1 MIYNIPHLQEVPPLA
16 KAIAAKFAALPQV
29 VAVALAG
36 SQTSGVA
43 NEASDYDFYVY
54 IQSDIPLEMR
64 QTIAQ
69 EFAERIEI
77 NNQFWETGD
86 EWIDIDSGC
95 GVDVMYRTPQWIEE
109 QIERVLVYH
118 QASVGYST
126 CFWWNVLTSVDLYD
140 PKGWLKELQQ
150 KANQPYPEKLKRS
163 IIAKNYPIVR
173 RHISAYTHQLESAIK
188 RRDSV
193 SIIHR
198 TAALFASYFD
208 IIFAVNSVPHPGEK
222 RLVEW
227 VNRLCAKVPDGL
239 EEHIQ
244 GMTDSIPLSACNG
257 TIVSC
262 PYLYHLNGLID
273 GLDQLLLAE
282 GLIRESGELVHF
294 YP

>member
-1 MIYNIPHLQEVPPLA
+1 MRYNIPHLQEVPPLA
-16 KAIAAKFAALPQV
+16 KAIADKFAALPQV
-29 VAVALAG
+29 VAVTLAG
-36 SQTSGVA
+36 SQTSGAA
-43 NEASDYDFYVY
+43 NDASDYDFYVY
-54 IQSDIPLEMR
+54 IQSDIPLEIR

-86 EWIDIDSGC
+86 EWIDIHSGS

-109 QIERVLVYH
+109 QIERILVHH

-126 CFWWNVLTSVDLYD
+126 CFWWNVLTSVPLYD
-140 PKGWLKELQQ
+140 DKGWFKQLQE
-150 KANQPYPEKLKRS
+150 KANQPYPETLKRA

-188 RRDSV
+188 RKDSV

-208 IIFAVNSVPHPGEK
+208 IIFAVNAVSHPGEK
-222 RLVEW
+222 RLIEW
-227 VNRLCAKVPDGL
+227 VNKLCTKVPDGL

-244 GMTDSIPLSACNG
+244 GMTDSIALSAGNG

-262 PYLYHLNGLID
+262 PYLRHLNSLID
-273 GLDQLLLAE
+273 ALDQLLLRE
-282 GLIRESGELVHF
+282 ELITESGQLVHF
-294 YP
+294 SP